1 MALFDGEVGLQ
12 FVTHLANQYTVPDL
26 VRLASLA
33 EQKGFQQIWLNDN
46 VRYRGQMVV
55 LTAIASRVPI
65 LLGTAVL
72 VPYFHHPLDTV
83 DCLAALS
90 EVCEG
95 REIGVGVA
103 RGDLGQSP
111 QHVRPEKPI
120 RIVRETAEFLRRAL
134 GGEEVS
140 YADYPLLE
148 EHFRLKPGGK
158 FRLAFKPR
166 SRFRFYGGGNGPQS
180 LRMCGRIMDGLIS
193 SGTYIPM
200 VRVGRQGKM
209 LEIADNAARETNPS
223 KRLRKI
229 VELNVSISRNRARAL
244 EFPKRQVA
252 HSILQLEAA
261 GFSDEEYAKLELQ
274 RRQVLELK
282 RAFAE
287 GATVEHAAPL
297 VTEQMVRAYYAAGT
311 ADEVREQILE
321 LSRTAARLGY
331 DQIAF
336 AKLGPDYAEAIELLG
351 SEIVPALRAGSLN
364 GRS

>member
-1 MALFDGEVGLQ
+1 
-12 FVTHLANQYTVPDL
+12 
-26 VRLASLA
+26 
-33 EQKGFQQIWLNDN
+33 
-46 VRYRGQMVV
+46 
-55 LTAIASRVPI
+55 
-65 LLGTAVL
+65 
-72 VPYFHHPLDTV
+72 
-83 DCLAALS
+83 
-90 EVCEG
+90 
-95 REIGVGVA
+95 
-103 RGDLGQSP
+103 
-111 QHVRPEKPI
+111 
-120 RIVRETAEFLRRAL
+120 
-134 GGEEVS
+134 
-140 YADYPLLE
+140 
-148 EHFRLKPGGK
+148 
-158 FRLAFKPR
+158 
-166 SRFRFYGGGNGPQS
+166 
-180 LRMCGRIMDGLIS
+180 MDGLIS

-200 VRVGRQGKM
+200 VRAGRQGKM

-261 GFSDEEYAKLELQ
+261 GFSDEEYANLELQ
-274 RRQVLELK
+274 RPQVLELK

-287 GATVEHAAPL
+287 GATVEQAASL

-311 ADEVREQILE
+311 ADEVREQILD